1 MTQPS
6 QSLNAALRGA
16 VDLSALSRPRPT
28 APGQPGAA
36 APAGSGAPGGSAAG
50 GPGAQ
55 AGAGA
60 AAAGD
65 DGVLVQATDATFNA
79 LVTGSTTVPAVL
91 VLVTDQVP
99 ESVDF
104 VQTLVDEAIAN
115 EGRFRVAAVDIA
127 TNPGIVQAL
136 SPVLQEAFG
145 QVSALPVVVG
155 LLQGQPVPFF
165 LGVQPIEQ
173 VRQIVEQFLSA
184 AVTNGITGRVDL
196 AQAPA
201 AGEGEEEA
209 ELPPLHQEALEA
221 IDKGD
226 LDAAVA
232 AYEQA
237 LKDNPKDED
246 ARLGL
251 GQVDLMRR
259 TTDLDPAS
267 VRAAAAA
274 DPSDV
279 DAQLNASD
287 LDLVGGHVEDAFL
300 RLIELVRRS
309 AGDDR
314 DRVRKHLLGQFDVVG
329 STDPRVTKARQSLM
343 SALF

>member
-16 VDLSALSRPRPT
+16 VDLSALSRPRQG
-28 APGQPGAA
+28 APGQPGAGPA
-36 APAGSGAPGGSAAG
+36 APAGGSAPGGNA
-50 GPGAQ
+50 P
-55 AGAGA
+55 GA
-60 AAAGD
+60 AASAGSGP
-65 DGVLVQATDATFNA
+65 DGLLVQATDATFNA

-91 VLVTDQVP
+91 VLYTDQVP

-104 VQTLVDEAIAN
+104 VQTLVDEAIAH
-115 EGRFRVAAVDIA
+115 EGRLRVAAVDIA

-173 VRQIVEQFLSA
+173 VRQLIEQFLAA
-184 AVTNGITGRVDL
+184 AVGNGITGRVDV
-196 AQAPA
+196 AQTPA
-201 AGEGEEEA
+201 ADDDADEA
-209 ELPPLHQEALEA
+209 ELPPLHQEALDA

-226 LDAAVA
+226 LDAAA
-232 AYEQA
+232 TAYEQA
-237 LKDNPKDED
+237 LKENPKDED

-259 TTDLDPAS
+259 TIDLDLTA

-274 DPSDV
+274 DPGDIE
-279 DAQLNASD
+279 AQLNASD

-300 RLIELVRRS
+300 RLIDLVRRT

-314 DRVRKHLLGQFDVVG
+314 DRVRKHLLGQFDVIG

>member
-1 MTQPS
+1 M
-6 QSLNAALRGA
+6 
-16 VDLSALSRPRPT
+16 
-28 APGQPGAA
+28 
-36 APAGSGAPGGSAAG
+36 
-50 GPGAQ
+50 
-55 AGAGA
+55 
-60 AAAGD
+60 
-65 DGVLVQATDATFNA
+65 LVQATDATFNA

-115 EGRFRVAAVDIA
+115 KGRFRVAAVDIA
-127 TNPGIVQAL
+127 ANPGIVQAL

-173 VRQIVEQFLSA
+173 VRQIVEQFLAA

-196 AQAPA
+196 TQTPA
-201 AGEGEEEA
+201 AGEDEA
-209 ELPPLHQEALEA
+209 EPELPPLLQEALEA
-221 IDKGD
+221 IDRGD
-226 LDAAVA
+226 LDAAIV

-259 TTDLDPAS
+259 TSGLDLTA
-267 VRAAAAA
+267 VRAAAAV

-300 RLIELVRRS
+300 RLIELVRRT